1 MNNNSH
7 NDIHA
12 LDTEITA
19 IVKAFANSFTQEQ
32 ALNIICDAALEF
44 DSNDKARNS
53 ISEKT
58 WIIKAAYLVGVKHV
72 TEILLPV
79 VKNKMEN

>member
-1 MNNNSH
+1 MMDNNLHNGVNSI
-7 NDIHA
+7 DI
-12 LDTEITA
+12 EVIA
-19 IVKAFANSFTQEQ
+19 IVNAFANSFTQEQ

-53 ISEKT
+53 ISEIT

-72 TEILLPV
+72 TGILLPII
-79 VKNKMEN
+79 KNKI